1 MTEEPAKESPST
13 TQPLD
18 ISGNRIRHPWT
29 REQEELMAGWADIAA
44 CYRWMHDR
52 YEKLMSANNLY
63 ITIPVIVLST
73 VSGSANFMM
82 NGLLGNDMSQKYVQI
97 GIGVLSMFTGI
108 LTTMGNFFRFA
119 QNSESNRVASISWGK
134 LQRQIAVE
142 LALHP
147 KERIDSRD
155 FLKITR
161 AELDRLIEQSPPI
174 PDRIIAEFEREFVD
188 SKDLKKPDIA
198 HGIEHTH
205 IFVDSK
211 GASIDSILPAVN
223 AHLDRRLLTHTK
235 AMVLD
240 LEGVLRSKEKAPASI
255 PASVPA
261 ASLAAVPAASLAA
274 VPAASLAASLAAVPA
289 ASLAAVPA
297 ASLAEAVPIAK
308 KVEWRRP

>member
-1 MTEEPAKESPST
+1 MTEDVPASLAT
-13 TQPLD
+13 TATQQPPD
-18 ISGNRIRHPWT
+18 ISANRIRHPWT

-52 YEKLMSANNLY
+52 YEKLMTKNNLY

-82 NGLLGNDMSQKYVQI
+82 NGLLGNDSSQKYAQI

-174 PDRIIAEFEREFVD
+174 PDAIIAAFEKEF
-188 SKDLKKPDIA
+188 STTTSLKKPDIA

-205 IFVDSK
+205 IFIDSK
-211 GASIDSILPAVN
+211 APSSSLDTILPAVN
-223 AHLDRRLLTHTK
+223 AHLDSRFLNHTK
-235 AMVLD
+235 SMVGD
-240 LEGVLRSKEKAPASI
+240 LEGILRTRAGQAQQQGQQQGQQLASELSEQS
-255 PASVPA
+255 ATT
-261 ASLAAVPAASLAA
+261 
-274 VPAASLAASLAAVPA
+274 
-289 ASLAAVPA
+289 
-297 ASLAEAVPIAK
+297 K
-308 KVEWRRP
+308 KS

>member
-1 MTEEPAKESPST
+1 MTEEPAKELHPIVG
-13 TQPLD
+13 QAPDL
-18 ISGNRIRHPWT
+18 SGIHIRHPWT

-211 GASIDSILPAVN
+211 GPTIDSILPAVN

-240 LEGVLRSKEKAPASI
+240 LEGVLHSKEKGPA
-255 PASVPA
+255 ASVPA
-261 ASLAAVPAASLAA
+261 AS
-274 VPAASLAASLAAVPA
+274 PAASLAASPA
-289 ASLAAVPA
+289 ASLAASPA
-297 ASLAEAVPIAK
+297 ASLAASPAASLAAGLAEAVPIAK
-308 KVEWRRP
+308 KS

>member
-1 MTEEPAKESPST
+1 MTEEPAKESPSAA
-13 TQPLD
+13 TQSID

-52 YEKLMSANNLY
+52 YEKLMTKNNLY
-63 ITIPVIVLST
+63 ITIPVIVFST
-73 VSGSANFMM
+73 ISGSANFMM
-82 NGLLGNDMSQKYVQI
+82 NGLLGNDSSQKYAQI

-174 PDRIIAEFEREFVD
+174 PDAIIAEFEKEF
-188 SKDLKKPDIA
+188 STTTSLKKPDIA

-205 IFVDSK
+205 IFIDSK
-211 GASIDSILPAVN
+211 VPPSTLDSILPAVN
-223 AHLDRRLLTHTK
+223 AHLDSRLLTHTK
-235 AMVLD
+235 SMVGD
-240 LEGVLRSKEKAPASI
+240 MESILRIRAS
-255 PASVPA
+255 A
-261 ASLAAVPAASLAA
+261 AAAAAEQTPD
-274 VPAASLAASLAAVPA
+274 V
-289 ASLAAVPA
+289 
-297 ASLAEAVPIAK
+297 K
-308 KVEWRRP
+308 KS